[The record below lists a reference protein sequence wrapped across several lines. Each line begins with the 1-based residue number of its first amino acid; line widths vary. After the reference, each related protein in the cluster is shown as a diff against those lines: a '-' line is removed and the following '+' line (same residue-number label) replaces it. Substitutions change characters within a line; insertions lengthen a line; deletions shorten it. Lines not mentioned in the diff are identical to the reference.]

1 MGCIDLK
8 SVVTG
13 GRAGVVVLEEE
24 GSVMLWLR
32 ELRQSS
38 DELDSVDSGEGLCRG
53 TASCK

>member
-1 MGCIDLK
+1 MGCMDLK

-13 GRAGVVVLEEE
+13 GRAGVVVLEEA

-38 DELDSVDSGEGLCRG
+38 DELESVDSEEGW
-53 TASCK
+53 